1 MTLPSGYKRLE
12 YIKSSGTQYIDT
24 GYCPSY
30 NTRVVMDVQLPT
42 YSASRSPFGCRNSN
56 SATASAAYLVMQTG
70 ANTLRSDYFG
80 SSGTLTLSVATNQR
94 LTIDMNKN
102 VLTVNGQSMT
112 NTAKTSGTSPY
123 SLMLFTY
130 SNSGSAGSKT
140 SMTLYSCK
148 IYEGTA
154 LIHSYTPCSNASGA
168 VGLWDEVSG
177 AFHGD
182 AAGGAFTAGPVV
194 DPMTPHDGHNTNIGN
209 VAREIEAG
217 TTLVDGVSREIE
229 SGLVLVGGVQREIA
243 LKKNTFMVGVSG
255 IAPLKNCYHAE
266 MGGSILQIGA
276 VEVDEGTAIKCVAYD
291 SSGYKLGKIS
301 LNGTVVASG
310 ATTVAHTIMVES
322 NVSICLYSVP
332 RSNGT
337 TCGEVYIKTYPD
349 VSDSY
354 TVTITGELTGGR
366 IAIDGVEYT
375 AAQTLTVKAGTVI
388 TVTCNGTTIDGVSY
402 SGTTTTYCT
411 VVSNVTVTPNG
422 WGKMTVT
429 TG

>member
-1 MTLPSGYKRLE
+1 MALPSGYKRLE
-12 YIKSSGTQYIDT
+12 YIQSNGTQYIDT

-30 NTRVVMDVQLPT
+30 NTRVVMDVQLST
-42 YSASRSPFGCRNSN
+42 YSASRSPFGCRNAN
-56 SATASAAYLVMQTG
+56 STTASAAYLVMQTG
-70 ANTLRSDYFG
+70 ANTIRSDYFG

-148 IYEGTA
+148 IYDGTA
-154 LIHSYTPCSNASGA
+154 LIHSYTPCSNASGT

-209 VAREIEAG
+209 IA
-217 TTLVDGVSREIE
+217 REIE
-229 SGLVLVGGVQREIA
+229 SGTALIGGVSLEIESGVVLVGGVSREIA
-243 LKKNTFMVGVSG
+243 LKKNTFTVAVSG
-255 IAPLKNCYHAE
+255 VALNEYCKTTLNGSVLPIGAIEVEPGTEIVCAVKDGSGVGAAMVYLNSKVAQSGYTVSYRHVVESDTVFYIQHTLVGENSRGTIYIVTGKEVAQGTHTINI
-266 MGGSILQIGA
+266 GSINGPSVTI
-276 VEVDEGTAIKCVAYD
+276 
-291 SSGYKLGKIS
+291 
-301 LNGTVVASG
+301 NGTKYTG
-310 ATTVAHTIMVES
+310 AA
-322 NVSICLYSVP
+322 
-332 RSNGT
+332 
-337 TCGEVYIKTYPD
+337 
-349 VSDSY
+349 
-354 TVTITGELTGGR
+354 
-366 IAIDGVEYT
+366 
-375 AAQTLTVKAGTVI
+375 TVKVETGTVI
-388 TVTCNGTTIDGVSY
+388 ALTGTMTIDGISY
-402 SGTTTTYCT
+402 SPDSGNPSLT
-411 VVSNVTVTPNG
+411 VIGDVTITPNG

>member
-1 MTLPSGYKRLE
+1 MALPSGYKRLA
-12 YIKSSGTQYIDT
+12 YIRSNGTQYIDT

-42 YSASRSPFGCRNSN
+42 YSASRSPFGCRNAN
-56 SATASAAYLVMQTG
+56 STTASAAYLVMQTG

-154 LIHSYTPCSNASGA
+154 LIHSYTPCCNASGT

-209 VAREIEAG
+209 IA
-217 TTLVDGVSREIE
+217 REIE
-229 SGLVLVGGVQREIA
+229 SGTVLIGGVSREFKKGTVRVGGVLRDLVLKTEIF
-243 LKKNTFMVGVSG
+243 TITTTG
-255 IAPLKNCYHAE
+255 
-266 MGGSILQIGA
+266 
-276 VEVDEGTAIKCVAYD
+276 
-291 SSGYKLGKIS
+291 KLGGYCKVTADGTSLTAGKTYEVEEDTQITVVVTS
-301 LNGTVVASG
+301 DYTASSLPGRIYLNGT
-310 ATTVAHTIMVES
+310 
-322 NVSICLYSVP
+322 LL
-332 RSNGT
+332 
-337 TCGEVYIKTYPD
+337 
-349 VSDSY
+349 DSRNY
-354 TVTITGELTGGR
+354 TFPVT
-366 IAIDGVEYT
+366 
-375 AAQTLTVKAGTVI
+375 
-388 TVTCNGTTIDGVSY
+388 
-402 SGTTTTYCT
+402 
-411 VVSNVTVTPNG
+411 SNVTIEGLENYTTAAG
-422 WGKMTVT
+422 GGYWGRANIT
-429 TG
+429 TE

>member
-1 MTLPSGYKRLE
+1 MG
-12 YIKSSGTQYIDT
+12 
-24 GYCPSY
+24 
-30 NTRVVMDVQLPT
+30 
-42 YSASRSPFGCRNSN
+42 
-56 SATASAAYLVMQTG
+56 
-70 ANTLRSDYFG
+70 
-80 SSGTLTLSVATNQR
+80 
-94 LTIDMNKN
+94 
-102 VLTVNGQSMT
+102 
-112 NTAKTSGTSPY
+112 
-123 SLMLFTY
+123 
-130 SNSGSAGSKT
+130 
-140 SMTLYSCK
+140 
-148 IYEGTA
+148 
-154 LIHSYTPCSNASGA
+154 
-168 VGLWDEVSG
+168 
-177 AFHGD
+177 HG
-182 AAGGAFTAGPVV
+182 
-194 DPMTPHDGHNTNIGN
+194 
-209 VAREIEAG
+209 
-217 TTLVDGVSREIE
+217 TLVDGVQRLVTAGFDLVDGVQRKQVK
-229 SGLVLVGGVQREIA
+229 GLTLVDGVQREIA

-322 NVSICLYSVP
+322 NVSIFLYSVP

-349 VSDSY
+349 MSDSY
-354 TVTITGELTGGR
+354 TVTITGALTGGR

-402 SGTTTTYCT
+402 GNTTTTYCT